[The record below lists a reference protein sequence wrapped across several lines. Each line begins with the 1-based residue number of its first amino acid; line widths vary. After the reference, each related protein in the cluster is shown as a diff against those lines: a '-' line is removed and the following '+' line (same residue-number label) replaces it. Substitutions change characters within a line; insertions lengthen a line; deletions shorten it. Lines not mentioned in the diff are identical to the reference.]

1 MAQLLMPGSVVAMTD
16 QAVDRLLKLDS
27 GDVALLYLHLL
38 RWGTPDG
45 LRWPEDRKQRA
56 LDQLKEHG
64 LAPAALSA
72 APAAPAVPAE
82 APPPEYGAEDITA
95 ALSDP
100 ASTFPALADE
110 VERRLG
116 KKLTANDLKILYTL
130 YDHLALPTEV
140 IFLLVNWCVEE
151 MERKYGPG
159 RKPFLSQIRREGFV
173 WARKG
178 IDTVEAAERYLQTLV
193 RLRGRGAEVLRP
205 DRRVGP
211 GHPPAFLWATVGDAT
226 VPVENTL
233 DYARALRARQV
244 PFELHLFQD
253 GPHAMGLADRES
265 ARDEAH
271 YNAHA
276 AAWHPLCIDWLKGR
290 G

>member
-16 QAVDRLLKLDS
+16 QAADRLLKLDS
-27 GDVALLYLHLL
+27 GDAALLYLHLL

>member
-1 MAQLLMPGSVVAMTD
+1 M
-16 QAVDRLLKLDS
+16 
-27 GDVALLYLHLL
+27 
-38 RWGTPDG
+38 
-45 LRWPEDRKQRA
+45 
-56 LDQLKEHG
+56 
-64 LAPAALSA
+64 
-72 APAAPAVPAE
+72 
-82 APPPEYGAEDITA
+82 
-95 ALSDP
+95 
-100 ASTFPALADE
+100 
-110 VERRLG
+110 
-116 KKLTANDLKILYTL
+116 
-130 YDHLALPTEV
+130 
-140 IFLLVNWCVEE
+140 FLLVNWCVEE